1 MCQEKEIIMKIEI
14 YEPAMCCSTGVCG
27 ANVDKELLRISTIV
41 DTLQGKGIDIER
53 FNLSSTPSAF
63 VNNAEVARLLVGG
76 KQILPITLINGKVVK
91 TAGYLTEL
99 EINELIGE

>member
-1 MCQEKEIIMKIEI
+1 MKIEI

-41 DTLQGKGIDIER
+41 DKLQGKGIDIER

-91 TAGYLTEL
+91 TAGYPTDL